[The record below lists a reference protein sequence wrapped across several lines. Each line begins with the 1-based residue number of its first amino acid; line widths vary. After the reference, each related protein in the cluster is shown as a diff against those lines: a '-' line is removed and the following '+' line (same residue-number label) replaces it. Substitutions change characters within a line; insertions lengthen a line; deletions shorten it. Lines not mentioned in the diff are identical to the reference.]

1 MGENFNKKCAIET
14 NEKDGGRY
22 VKAQENIATGEC
34 ILLEQPTLLLAS
46 DGERRC
52 GNCFKLA
59 QSYCR
64 SCKITNLCL
73 NCKEH
78 NKYDC
83 EKLAAMENLNCDLL
97 KRNTECYGII
107 KCLLL
112 QENPDTKAY
121 FDSMLEAD
129 CYLEERRGSD
139 IWSHYHVNVVEPLM
153 KSNILKYLRHGERVD
168 EDFLQRL
175 CALIDVNGFEIR
187 APDYGTMKG
196 VYLRGTILTHDCT
209 PNTQIAIDDKYC
221 MKIYASRAIEA
232 GEIVTNCY
240 TNVLLGTDERRKI
253 LKITKNLKCH
263 CKRCL
268 DPTEFESHMSTLLCS
283 ECKTGYVLKK
293 DPSETKWQCQNC
305 QHRRDAKDVD
315 RMLNNLQEEII
326 NATND
331 IYKLEMSLMRFSKA
345 LHPQHYLIVDI
356 KQNIA
361 SALRQILND
370 PSQCP
375 GRKVYERK
383 IELCEDIIKVL
394 NLILPGCISRLKA
407 ITLYELV
414 STQAEYYRM
423 RYKENELTKTQLIE
437 LLHEVEQMFREA
449 IRMLLYEPKDTPE
462 GNLLQTMLQ
471 ELKYLQTDIKML
483 D

>member
-1 MGENFNKKCAIET
+1 MGENFNKKCTIET
-14 NEKDGGRY
+14 HEKEGRY
-22 VKAQENIATGEC
+22 VKASENISTGEC

-52 GNCFKLA
+52 GNCFQLA
-59 QSYCR
+59 QVYCS

-73 NCKEH
+73 NCKDH

-83 EKLAAMENLNCDLL
+83 SKLASMENLNCDLL

-112 QENPDTKAY
+112 QENPETKSY
-121 FDSMLEAD
+121 FDTMLEAD
-129 CYLEERRGSD
+129 CYLEERRGTE
-139 IWSHYHVNVVEPLM
+139 IWSHYDANVVKPLL
-153 KSNILKYLRHGERVD
+153 KSNILKYLTHGAEVN
-168 EDFLQRL
+168 EDFIQRL

-209 PNTQIAIDDKYC
+209 PNTQVAIDDKYC
-221 MKIYASRAIEA
+221 MKIYASRTIEP
-232 GEIVTNCY
+232 GETITNCY
-240 TNVLLGTDERRKI
+240 TNVLLGTDERRNV
-253 LKITKNLKCH
+253 LKMVKNINCK
-263 CKRCL
+263 CKRCM
-268 DPTEFESHMSTLLCS
+268 DPTEFESHMSTLLCV
-283 ECKTGYVLKK
+283 ECKTGFMIKK
-293 DPSETKWQCQNC
+293 DQSDKWQCVNC
-305 QHRRDAKDVD
+305 EHRRDSKDVEK
-315 RMLNNLQEEII
+315 MLGALQEEIMKSP
-326 NATND
+326 ND
-331 IYKLEMSLMRFSKA
+331 IYKLEMILMRYSKA
-345 LHPQHYLIVDI
+345 LHPHHYLLIDI

-383 IELCEDIIKVL
+383 IELCEDILKVL
-394 NLILPGCISRLKA
+394 HLILPGCISRLKA

-423 RYKENELTKTQLIE
+423 RYKENELTKTHLKE
-437 LLHEVEQMFREA
+437 LLHEVEQMFRDA